1 MTSHNSAEFNKLPG
15 RYQPGRAPRRA
26 IILLLVAISLAT
38 FILPI
43 YLASVSIRYDITHLE
58 ADLHFVQETLTII
71 RTPAP
76 EVKELENTLA
86 HIQGLVSEIEVNYP
100 DIAAQHINWP
110 AVMAA
115 ISNYNPA
122 QLTLL
127 SITQAGNRITLK
139 GRAIDGPVVTAYAR
153 ALRESGLFSRVII
166 QSMSVIT
173 PTPTGTI
180 TPTVTIT
187 PTMTPTPTQ
196 SPCDEYE
203 IDDFQPKDIFLGQS
217 QSHNFCPIYD
227 VDMVKFL
234 AKAGRYY
241 RIFTS
246 ELSVGVDT
254 FLTVSLDGTTYTND
268 DRQPGDLSSELVFQ
282 VGTGYDVDA
291 IVKVTNRG
299 QYGSDKWYKI
309 TVEEIIPTPTPTPT
323 KTPTPA
329 PTPTPTETLTPTP
342 TSTPIPTPTPT
353 ETPTPTPDPRDRYEP
368 DDTDPK
374 PIAIGETQ
382 THNFYPANDVD
393 KVTFGVKAGRLYALN
408 TSNLA
413 LGVDTEI
420 VVEIDGVVCPDC
432 TNDDIG
438 PGFLESQVRFIPGAD
453 GTATATISSAKSG
466 LYGSDKK
473 YDLTLS
479 LLSVLVDEYE
489 PDDPLAKP
497 IAVGET
503 QEHNFYPEGD
513 RDMVKFIAKAGRW
526 YDVFTSDLALGVD
539 TYIKVIMDGTLID
552 ENDDASPGTGDFS
565 SKVCFQAPSDGTAVV
580 IITNLQQLYDS
591 DKTYKITVKEVS
603 HCSSPSIAV
612 ISQVEA
618 PSSSSSMN
626 VPGVTFKTVAERTGI
641 FTGRALGSFSP
652 EAVEFVI
659 ILELKAK

>member
-1 MTSHNSAEFNKLPG
+1 
-15 RYQPGRAPRRA
+15 
-26 IILLLVAISLAT
+26 
-38 FILPI
+38 
-43 YLASVSIRYDITHLE
+43 
-58 ADLHFVQETLTII
+58 
-71 RTPAP
+71 
-76 EVKELENTLA
+76 
-86 HIQGLVSEIEVNYP
+86 
-100 DIAAQHINWP
+100 
-110 AVMAA
+110 
-115 ISNYNPA
+115 
-122 QLTLL
+122 
-127 SITQAGNRITLK
+127 
-139 GRAIDGPVVTAYAR
+139 
-153 ALRESGLFSRVII
+153 
-166 QSMSVIT
+166 
-173 PTPTGTI
+173 
-180 TPTVTIT
+180 
-187 PTMTPTPTQ
+187 
-196 SPCDEYE
+196 
-203 IDDFQPKDIFLGQS
+203 
-217 QSHNFCPIYD
+217 
-227 VDMVKFL
+227 
-234 AKAGRYY
+234 
-241 RIFTS
+241 
-246 ELSVGVDT
+246 
-254 FLTVSLDGTTYTND
+254 
-268 DRQPGDLSSELVFQ
+268 
-282 VGTGYDVDA
+282 
-291 IVKVTNRG
+291 
-299 QYGSDKWYKI
+299 
-309 TVEEIIPTPTPTPT
+309 
-323 KTPTPA
+323 
-329 PTPTPTETLTPTP
+329 
-342 TSTPIPTPTPT
+342 
-353 ETPTPTPDPRDRYEP
+353 
-368 DDTDPK
+368 
-374 PIAIGETQ
+374 
-382 THNFYPANDVD
+382 
-393 KVTFGVKAGRLYALN
+393 
-408 TSNLA
+408 
-413 LGVDTEI
+413 VDTEI

-659 ILELKAK
+659 VLELKAK